1 MLFIADY
8 DIMIHVFLVVL
19 SWFVDK
25 DIACQAI
32 KSGGIIEEEEVE
44 CRPEKIPHSS
54 LDENVDI
61 GLVRK
66 YFSYDAWLVIE
77 GVIQQ
82 KKQKMVWACTTCNRD
97 LHSEPSI
104 ICDLCLLR
112 HHFSC
117 VALSKNPKGKT
128 WFCRS
133 CHLVSQESCTTPY
146 NA

>member
-82 KKQKMVWACTTCNRD
+82 KKQKMVWACTTCN
-97 LHSEPSI
+97 
-104 ICDLCLLR
+104 
-112 HHFSC
+112 
-117 VALSKNPKGKT
+117 
-128 WFCRS
+128 
-133 CHLVSQESCTTPY
+133 
-146 NA
+146 